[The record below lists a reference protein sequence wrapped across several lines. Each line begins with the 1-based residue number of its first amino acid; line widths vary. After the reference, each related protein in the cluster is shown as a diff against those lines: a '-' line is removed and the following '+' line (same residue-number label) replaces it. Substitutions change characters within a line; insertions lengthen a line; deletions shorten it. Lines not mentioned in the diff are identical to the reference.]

1 MCAGTDCSCNLQI
14 PRGPRGLQGIPG
26 AAPNFT
32 VNTSTLPAG
41 QPASATVTGTSP
53 NLTLNLAIPQGAQG
67 PAGQGTPGV
76 DGIPAF
82 APLLAGF
89 TQPAVNSTVTITT
102 NGSFRWAVQGESI
115 FVGGGGYYTVA
126 TQPVSPFTSL
136 TIRNVGG
143 AGNATPGT
151 AVTPNGAQAQV
162 TPSGPPG
169 PTGNPGTNGLP
180 GAAGASGVIRVVTTI
195 PTTAPL
201 PGQSFVIYTDNPTTP
216 TVVTGYSWN
225 GSAWVASVNLT
236 PVAGTLTIFVNGDPN
251 TLLPAGP
258 VGTIA
263 IRTDQ
268 VSQIDYYIKSTPS
281 SWTLQDS
288 ITISN
293 TITQTVVAG
302 SNLINGQAL
311 STNRVVGDVP
321 FLEVAPP
328 AGLYTLRAQYGT
340 THIQIDK
347 PIELNWES
355 VSYSGHATH
364 ILYLENID
372 LSSKAITYTTGRW
385 ARNPAAT
392 LPSTLAVGATQ
403 VFVMRFNAART
414 RMIIEHTYVVTNV

>member
-14 PRGPRGLQGIPG
+14 ARGERGFQGIPG
-26 AAPNFT
+26 PAPNFT
-32 VNTSTLPAG
+32 VNTSTLPSG

-53 NLTLNLAIPQGAQG
+53 NLTLNLAIPQGPQG
-67 PAGQGTPGV
+67 NPGASGIGA

-82 APLLAGF
+82 APLLSGF

-102 NGSFRWAVQGESI
+102 NGSFRWAVQGEPI
-115 FVGGGGYYTVA
+115 FVGGGGHYVVA

-143 AGNATPGT
+143 DTNSVPGT

-162 TPSGPPG
+162 TPSGQRG
-169 PTGNPGTNGLP
+169 QQGTPGTNGFP
-180 GAAGASGVIRVVTTI
+180 GATGASGLIRVVTTI

-201 PGQSFVIYTDNPTTP
+201 PGQAFVIYTDNPTTP

-236 PVAGTLTIFVNGDPN
+236 PTAGTLTIFVNGDPN

-263 IRTDQ
+263 IRTDLP
-268 VSQIDYYIKSTPS
+268 SQIDYYIKSTVS
-281 SWTLQDS
+281 SWTLQRS
-288 ITISN
+288 ITIAN
-293 TITQTVVAG
+293 TITQTVIAG
-302 SNLINGQAL
+302 SNLINAQVL

-328 AGLYTLRAQYGT
+328 AGAYTLRAQYGT

-355 VSYSGHATH
+355 ASYSGHATH

-392 LPSTLAVGATQ
+392 LPSTIAVGATQ

-414 RMIIEHTYVVTNV
+414 RMIVEHTYVVTNV